1 MGGGERGGGGEGRGE
16 GEGDDNGV
24 GGEGDNDGVG
34 GGERREREERGG
46 EGMEKGAQLSLAD
59 PLAQE
64 SVVTGSHNGGDPLAQ
79 ESVVTG
85 SHNGGGVDQPNTS
98 QEFDTEGVG
107 EGGEGDEEVE
117 DQELDEESEVS
128 EVSEVG
134 GMGEEGRE
142 CELEKEMEARHI
154 PPIAT
159 DQTAGVEGHMGS
171 GRVDCRLVQ
180 QVGSDGGSSDD
191 EQISEQLNRA
201 EDNQASHLKAEE
213 QPQFSQDLREDSAR
227 VSEDV
232 GPSRGVPEQVQRW
245 RNEQQSRL
253 LEGKEPLPPP
263 LFVGEQVGHQ
273 QKQETDREQQIE
285 ASKEGGGHSWDTY
298 ASTAAY
304 HDELQNCDG
313 GCDAGE
319 VVEKEGQEWTTD
331 QGVGATEPQDDGRG
345 DVDEQRVEKERSQER
360 EGGKEKAEE
369 DGHNKWEKLDLRG
382 FGQTS
387 SFGSYFTLP
396 IPSSTSPPPPCPVI
410 TESQSMVVTESPMV
424 LVTESP
430 SQYWDDDEDLD
441 DDEEVRSL
449 VTRSGKYAKVQD
461 GSLRVVEEGRD
472 PYYLQLKSTQDGFTA
487 DGIDDLMNDVIRLIG
502 GGPQEPDPVDQDS
515 ADLGT
520 HTHLP
525 SSMPV
530 LQSSPPTLEPVGSG
544 HYRPPGDYLNL
555 DSIRQR
561 MCGEQQ
567 QLHHQQQHPPPQCM
581 EYQARNDT
589 MVAGLGQT
597 GFSTTGSH
605 PIPTVSVPPKVQITE
620 TTTDLPDFVD
630 ARDTQVEDS
639 FSPPPLTPEPYI
651 QEPPSEGGAPQ
662 VLVLEEEQEQ
672 EVVPPPAYGGG
683 GEDQQKLEE
692 DQPEKMEDQPE
703 KMEDQL
709 EKVEDQLEKVEDQLE
724 KVEDQ
729 PEKVDDQPEKVED
742 QLEKVEDQLEKVED
756 QLEKVEDQLEKV
768 EDQLEK
774 MEDQPEKMDDQ
785 PEKMDDQLEKVEDQL
800 EKVEDQLEKVEDQL
814 EKMEDQPEKM
824 DDQPEKMED
833 QLEKVEDQLEKVED
847 QLEKMEDQP
856 EKMEDQPEKM
866 DDQLEK
872 VEDQLEKVEDQL
884 EKVEDQL
891 EKVEDQLE
899 KVEDQLEKVEDQ
911 PEKMEDQPEKME
923 DQLEKMED
931 QLEKVEGKLEQQHE
945 VEASVAVEEKEVR
958 TSTGEE
964 PEGELGGIV
973 A

>member
-1 MGGGERGGGGEGRGE
+1 MGGGERGGGERGGGGDGVGGGEEDRGVGGGGGRVGGGERGGGEGEGDGVGGGE
-16 GEGDDNGV
+16 GGGGEGDDNGV
-24 GGEGDNDGVG
+24 GG
-34 GGERREREERGG
+34 GG
-46 EGMEKGAQLSLAD
+46 EGMGKGAQLSPAD
-59 PLAQE
+59 PQ
-64 SVVTGSHNGGDPLAQ
+64 AQ

-85 SHNGGGVDQPNTS
+85 SHNGGGVNQPNTD
-98 QEFDTEGVG
+98 QQFGTEDIG

-117 DQELDEESEVS
+117 DQEWDEKREE
-128 EVSEVG
+128 G
-134 GMGEEGRE
+134 GMGEEGGE
-142 CELEKEMEARHI
+142 GELEKEMEARHI
-154 PPIAT
+154 PPIAA
-159 DQTAGVEGHMGS
+159 DQTAGVEGHVGLD
-171 GRVDCRLVQ
+171 RVDCHLVQ
-180 QVGSDGGSSDD
+180 QRGSDGGSSDD

-201 EDNQASHLKAEE
+201 EDSQASHLKAEE

-232 GPSRGVPEQVQRW
+232 AASRGVPEQVQKW
-245 RNEQQSRL
+245 RNEQQSQL

-263 LFVGEQVGHQ
+263 LFVGEQFGHQ
-273 QKQETDREQQIE
+273 QEQETDREQQIE
-285 ASKEGGGHSWDTY
+285 ASKEGRGHSWDTY

-304 HDELQNCDG
+304 HDELQDCDG

-319 VVEKEGQEWTTD
+319 VVEKEGQEWTAD

-369 DGHNKWEKLDLRG
+369 DGHNKWEKLDLQG

-441 DDEEVRSL
+441 DDVEVRSL

-530 LQSSPPTLEPVGSG
+530 PQSSPPTLGSG

-597 GFSTTGSH
+597 GFSTTGLH
-605 PIPTVSVPPKVQITE
+605 PIPTLSVPPKVQFME
-620 TTTDLPDFVD
+620 TATDLPDFVD

-639 FSPPPLTPEPYI
+639 FSPPPLTPEPYM

-703 KMEDQL
+703 KMD
-709 EKVEDQLEKVEDQLE
+709 
-724 KVEDQ
+724 
-729 PEKVDDQPEKVED
+729 
-742 QLEKVEDQLEKVED
+742 
-756 QLEKVEDQLEKV
+756 
-768 EDQLEK
+768 
-774 MEDQPEKMDDQ
+774 
-785 PEKMDDQLEKVEDQL
+785 
-800 EKVEDQLEKVEDQL
+800 
-814 EKMEDQPEKM
+814 
-824 DDQPEKMED
+824 
-833 QLEKVEDQLEKVED
+833 
-847 QLEKMEDQP
+847 
-856 EKMEDQPEKM
+856 
-866 DDQLEK
+866 
-872 VEDQLEKVEDQL
+872 
-884 EKVEDQL
+884 DQL

-931 QLEKVEGKLEQQHE
+931 QLEKVEDQLEKMEDQLEKVGGKLEQQHE

-964 PEGELGGIV
+964 PEGELRGIV